1 MLRYPR
7 KDVSEASPTYTYTE
21 MFEARILQAAV
32 LKKLVEALRDLVD
45 IANLE
50 CGPDGISL
58 QAMDSSHVCL
68 ISLDLSSTGFETY
81 SLPRPFSMGVK
92 MASLSKILK
101 CANNEDSVTM
111 HADEEGDVLSLAF
124 EAPGGGR
131 VSEFSLKLI
140 DIESE
145 SLGLPDMTFGATVK
159 MPSAEF
165 LRVIKDLSSIGDTVE
180 INIPSKEFVRFVTTG
195 DIGTA
200 GISCARR
207 WNPADPGESVDIE
220 CSTPTKLTFALRY
233 LNSFAKAAPLTEG
246 VSVKLCDE
254 MPMVVEYEVYGVGV
268 LRFYLAPKIDEDCDD
283 DAVEEG

>member
-1 MLRYPR
+1 
-7 KDVSEASPTYTYTE
+7 

-32 LKKLVEALRDLVD
+32 LKKIVEALRDLVD
-45 IANLE
+45 ETSLE

-92 MASLSKILK
+92 MANLSKILK
-101 CANNEDSVTM
+101 CANNDDSVTLR
-111 HADEEGDVLSLAF
+111 ADEEGDVLSLAF

-131 VSEFSLKLI
+131 ASEFSLRLI
-140 DIESE
+140 TIASE

-165 LRVIKDLSSIGDTVE
+165 LRIVKDLSSIGDTVE
-180 INIPSKEFVRFVTTG
+180 IGVPSRELVRFLTTG

-200 GISCARR
+200 SVSVPRR

-220 CSTPTKLTFALRY
+220 CPSPTKLTFGTRY
-233 LNSFAKAAPLTEG
+233 LVSFAKAAPLSEG
-246 VSVKLCDE
+246 VSIKLCDE
-254 MPMVVEYEVYGVGV
+254 MPAVVEYEVYGVGV
-268 LRFYLAPKIDEDCDD
+268 LRYFLAPKVDDFEDDV
-283 DAVEEG
+283 VEEG